1 MRAKPRDDRR
11 KTGPGRLS
19 AGSPGGPHAGPWG
32 RTTGGVRDDI
42 LVSMAEIEPT
52 YRVPRQKRSRESL
65 ERLLDAAEEQIR
77 AEGSDSL
84 TVASVLNRAGLS
96 VGAFYTRFPDKTAL
110 LHLLQDRFHKRLEPL
125 IHAELL
131 EEPSSPETLAEA
143 VNRTIGI
150 LIRRLSEERELS
162 RAFMMNSVF
171 DQVLRERGE
180 RVNRERREVLIRVLM
195 KHRDEIGHPDPV
207 LAISMAYGMY
217 AAVLR
222 GRMVFGQEHELYYG
236 IESDTIFSE
245 LRGAL
250 YLYLR
255 GDAPAVCPGVAK

>member
-1 MRAKPRDDRR
+1 MEE
-11 KTGPGRLS
+11 S
-19 AGSPGGPHAGPWG
+19 GS
-32 RTTGGVRDDI
+32 
-42 LVSMAEIEPT
+42 T

-77 AEGSDSL
+77 EGGIDSL
-84 TVASVLNRAGLS
+84 TVASVLKRAGLS
-96 VGAFYTRFPDKTAL
+96 VGAFYTRFPDKAAL
-110 LHLLQDRFHKRLEPL
+110 LHLLQVRFHNRLEPT

-131 EEPSSPETLAEA
+131 EEPEYPETLAEA
-143 VNRTIGI
+143 VERTIGV
-150 LIRRLSEERELS
+150 LVRRVTGEVELS

-171 DQVLRERGE
+171 DPVLRERGE
-180 RVNRERREVLIRVLM
+180 LVNRERREVLIQVLL
-195 KHRDEIGHPDPV
+195 KHRDEIGHSDPV

-236 IESDTIFSE
+236 IDSETIFSE
-245 LRGAL
+245 LQTAL

-255 GDAPAVCPGVAK
+255 GEARPICESLEQ

>member
-1 MRAKPRDDRR
+1 MEQ
-11 KTGPGRLS
+11 
-19 AGSPGGPHAGPWG
+19 
-32 RTTGGVRDDI
+32 
-42 LVSMAEIEPT
+42 AEHT

-77 AEGSDSL
+77 TEGIDSL

-110 LHLLQDRFHKRLEPL
+110 LHLLQDRFHTRLEPL

-131 EEPSSPETLAEA
+131 EEPGSPETLAEA
-143 VNRTIGI
+143 VERTIGV
-150 LIRRLSEERELS
+150 LIRRVTEELELS

-171 DQVLRERGE
+171 DPVLRERGE
-180 RVNRERREVLIRVLM
+180 LVNRERRQVLISVLL
-195 KHRDEIGHPDPV
+195 KHRDEIGHSDPV
-207 LAISMAYGMY
+207 LAISMAYGIY

-236 IESDTIFSE
+236 IESETIFSE
-245 LRGAL
+245 LQRAL
-250 YLYLR
+250 FLYLR
-255 GDAPAVCPGVAK
+255 GDAPLVCPSPPK

>member
-1 MRAKPRDDRR
+1 MEE
-11 KTGPGRLS
+11 S
-19 AGSPGGPHAGPWG
+19 GS
-32 RTTGGVRDDI
+32 
-42 LVSMAEIEPT
+42 T

-77 AEGSDSL
+77 EGGIDSL

-110 LHLLQDRFHKRLEPL
+110 LHLLQERFHNRLEPL

-131 EEPSSPETLAEA
+131 EEPASPETLAEA
-143 VNRTIGI
+143 VERTVGV
-150 LIRRLSEERELS
+150 LVRRVTGELELS

-171 DQVLRERGE
+171 DPVLRERGE
-180 RVNRERREVLIRVLM
+180 LVNRERREVLIRVLL
-195 KHRDEIGHPDPV
+195 KHRDEIGHPDPF

-222 GRMVFGQEHELYYG
+222 GRMVFGQDHELYYG
-236 IESDTIFSE
+236 IDSRTIFSE
-245 LRGAL
+245 LQKAL

-255 GDAPAVCPGVAK
+255 GEAPPVFESVKQ

>member
-1 MRAKPRDDRR
+1 
-11 KTGPGRLS
+11 
-19 AGSPGGPHAGPWG
+19 
-32 RTTGGVRDDI
+32 
-42 LVSMAEIEPT
+42 MAETESK

-84 TVASVLNRAGLS
+84 TVASVLHRAGLS

-110 LHLLQDRFHKRLEPL
+110 LHLLQDRFHERLEPL

-150 LIRRLSEERELS
+150 LVRRVSEERELS

-236 IESDTIFSE
+236 IESETIFSE
-245 LRGAL
+245 LRRAL

-255 GDAPAVCPGVAK
+255 GDPPAVCSDAL

>member
-1 MRAKPRDDRR
+1 MEE
-11 KTGPGRLS
+11 TG
-19 AGSPGGPHAGPWG
+19 A
-32 RTTGGVRDDI
+32 
-42 LVSMAEIEPT
+42 T

-77 AEGSDSL
+77 EGGIDSL
-84 TVASVLNRAGLS
+84 TIANVLSRAGLS

-110 LHLLQDRFHKRLEPL
+110 LHVLQDRFHNRLEPL

-131 EEPSSPETLAEA
+131 EESEPPETLAEA
-143 VNRTIGI
+143 VERTIGV
-150 LIRRLSEERELS
+150 LMRRVTGELELS

-171 DQVLRERGE
+171 DPVLRERGE
-180 RVNRERREVLIRVLM
+180 LVNRERREVLIRVLLG
-195 KHRDEIGHPDPV
+195 HRDEIGHPDPV

-222 GRMVFGQEHELYYG
+222 GRIVFGQEHELYYG
-236 IESDTIFSE
+236 IDSTTIFTE
-245 LRGAL
+245 LQRAL

-255 GDAPAVCPGVAK
+255 G

>member
-1 MRAKPRDDRR
+1 MEE
-11 KTGPGRLS
+11 LES
-19 AGSPGGPHAGPWG
+19 
-32 RTTGGVRDDI
+32 
-42 LVSMAEIEPT
+42 T

-77 AEGSDSL
+77 AEGSDSF
-84 TVASVLNRAGLS
+84 TVASVLGRAGLS

-110 LHLLQDRFHKRLEPL
+110 LHLLQERFHNRLEPL
-125 IHAELL
+125 IHAEML

-143 VNRTIGI
+143 VQRTIGV
-150 LIRRLSEERELS
+150 LITRVSEERELS

-171 DQVLRERGE
+171 DPVLRERGE
-180 RVNRERREVLIRVLM
+180 RVNRERREVMIRVLM

-236 IESDTIFSE
+236 IESGTIFSE
-245 LRGAL
+245 LRRAL

-255 GDAPAVCPGVAK
+255 GDTSQVCPDEAN

>member
-1 MRAKPRDDRR
+1 MEKSGA
-11 KTGPGRLS
+11 
-19 AGSPGGPHAGPWG
+19 
-32 RTTGGVRDDI
+32 
-42 LVSMAEIEPT
+42 T

-65 ERLLDAAEEQIR
+65 ERLLDAAEQQIR
-77 AEGSDSL
+77 EGGIDSL
-84 TVASVLNRAGLS
+84 TIASVLSRAGMS

-110 LHLLQDRFHKRLEPL
+110 LHVLQDRFHNRLEPV

-131 EEPSSPETLAEA
+131 DEPDAPETLAQA
-143 VNRTIGI
+143 VERTIGV
-150 LIRRLSEERELS
+150 LIRRVTQEMELS

-171 DQVLRERGE
+171 DPVLRARGE
-180 RVNRERREVLIRVLM
+180 RVNRERREVLIEVLL

-236 IESDTIFSE
+236 IDSQTIFTE
-245 LRGAL
+245 LQRAL

-255 GDAPAVCPGVAK
+255 GDAPPVTDSKRM